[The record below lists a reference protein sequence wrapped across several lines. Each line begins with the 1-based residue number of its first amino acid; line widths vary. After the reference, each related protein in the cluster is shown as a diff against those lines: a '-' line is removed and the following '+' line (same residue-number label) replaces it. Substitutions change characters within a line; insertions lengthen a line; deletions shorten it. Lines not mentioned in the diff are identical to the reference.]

1 MVLFIAF
8 RWTRKN
14 RLLFFLNGVFRAF
27 LSTRK
32 NPSFFVSLFSHFF
45 GIERNRTK
53 SKTQRIKNLRRLTK
67 EGIEKI
73 LRQSGRR
80 TILFVVPP
88 RFAVSSRKTASAGT
102 EGGANSNRR
111 YPLPFVTGGI
121 PANPTGNGKSIFAF
135 CSGGGCLRVFAGRS
149 VCLAPPGSSLAEAF
163 GADAPTRYSFAVI
176 AFI

>member
-14 RLLFFLNGVFRAF
+14 RLLFFLNGVFIAF
-27 LSTRK
+27 LWTRK
-32 NPSFFVSLFSHFF
+32 NPSFFCFVILTFLWYREKWNK
-45 GIERNRTK
+45 IK
-53 SKTQRIKNLRRLTK
+53 SAKKKNLRRLTK
-67 EGIEKI
+67 ERIEKI

-121 PANPTGNGKSIFAF
+121 PANPTGNGESIFAF
-135 CSGGGCLRVFAGRS
+135 CSGGGWLRVFAGCS

-163 GADAPTRYSFAVI
+163 GAVAPTRYCFAVI